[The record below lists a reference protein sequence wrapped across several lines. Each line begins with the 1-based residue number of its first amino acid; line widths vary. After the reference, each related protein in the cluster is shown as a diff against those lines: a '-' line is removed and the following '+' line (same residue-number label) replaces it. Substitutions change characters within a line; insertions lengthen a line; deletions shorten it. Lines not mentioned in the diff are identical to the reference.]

1 MGLDNF
7 FSFLNENQYV
17 LDGLTNGVIIVDTQ
31 GIITHINTRALE
43 LLETSLQTAVG
54 SYMNDVYSESK
65 LVEVLVTKVPQINV
79 KMKVHSRN
87 CIVSRIPLFRDGEL
101 IGAASIFDDVT
112 RIDQLNSRIEADRN
126 EMSILKMI
134 LELAY
139 DGILV
144 VDAEGYITMI
154 SNAYK
159 KFLGIEGDEVIGK
172 HVTEVIENTRMH
184 IVAQTGIPEIN
195 DFQEIRGGHMVAT
208 RMPYYVDGKIAG
220 AIGKVIFRNVSEL
233 QSINKKYAKIEKELK
248 NLKSEISSLHRAKYS
263 LDQII
268 SNNEEMTK
276 IKYQVSKMVHSRSS
290 VLIQGESGTG
300 KELFAH
306 AIHLS
311 SRRRDMPF
319 IKVNCAAIPEH
330 LLESELFG
338 YEKGSFTG
346 ADKNGKIG
354 KFELADQG
362 AIFLDEIGDMPLQ
375 MQAKILRVIQEGEV
389 ERIGSNSPK
398 QIDVR
403 IIAATNRNLKL
414 MVEERTFREDLYY
427 RLNVINLSV
436 PPLRERKEDIILLSR
451 HFVDQLN
458 HENQGNVKGLSEKA
472 QMQLISYDWKGN
484 IRELKNVIERA
495 YNIIEG
501 EELIQPWH
509 LPAHIY
515 SGKEVSTGE
524 PLKDLVDAAEKKII
538 LERLIAFK
546 GNKSK
551 AAADLG
557 ISRMALHKKLEK
569 FNMK

>member
-1 MGLDNF
+1 
-7 FSFLNENQYV
+7 
-17 LDGLTNGVIIVDTQ
+17 
-31 GIITHINTRALE
+31 
-43 LLETSLQTAVG
+43 
-54 SYMNDVYSESK
+54 
-65 LVEVLVTKVPQINV
+65 
-79 KMKVHSRN
+79 
-87 CIVSRIPLFRDGEL
+87 
-101 IGAASIFDDVT
+101 
-112 RIDQLNSRIEADRN
+112 
-126 EMSILKMI
+126 
-134 LELAY
+134 
-139 DGILV
+139 
-144 VDAEGYITMI
+144 
-154 SNAYK
+154 
-159 KFLGIEGDEVIGK
+159 
-172 HVTEVIENTRMH
+172 
-184 IVAQTGIPEIN
+184 
-195 DFQEIRGGHMVAT
+195 
-208 RMPYYVDGKIAG
+208 
-220 AIGKVIFRNVSEL
+220 
-233 QSINKKYAKIEKELK
+233 
-248 NLKSEISSLHRAKYS
+248 
-263 LDQII
+263 
-268 SNNEEMTK
+268 
-276 IKYQVSKMVHSRSS
+276 
-290 VLIQGESGTG
+290 
-300 KELFAH
+300 
-306 AIHLS
+306 
-311 SRRRDMPF
+311 MPF